1 MTTTAIARITALD
14 RIVAFYSISET
25 IVLGEFAAAERL
37 ITQYVDT
44 TVLDVKLGMQAAFI
58 S

>member
-1 MTTTAIARITALD
+1 MTTALVRLTALD

-25 IVLGEFAAAERL
+25 IVLGEFAVAERL
-37 ITQYVDT
+37 ITQYVDST
-44 TVLDVKLGMQAAFI
+44 ILDVKLGMQAAFV